1 MGAQRA
7 TPTLSGLTYNLNFGG
22 ILTVE
27 FRTRVL
33 VAEDEEFTLN
43 LLREILTDANF
54 EVIAVKSV
62 SDAIKSIESFDPHAV
77 ISDLNF
83 GVNAPS
89 GADLLNFLH
98 EERPWIG
105 KVILTSHA
113 SPNLALPRGTA
124 LPPNVIYLV
133 KSELQS
139 IASLS
144 TAIKDSI
151 AKISETSIIPVLD
164 NQRIVISQ
172 TQGEILRLMAEG
184 YTNQAIATRRGTS
197 LRATEAL
204 VQRTFATLGIKS
216 DDEFNPRILA
226 VRMWQED
233 KVVIK

>member
-1 MGAQRA
+1 MSVGFQA
-7 TPTLSGLTYNLNFGG
+7 
-22 ILTVE
+22 
-27 FRTRVL
+27 RVL

-43 LLREILTDANF
+43 LLREILTDAKF
-54 EVIAVKSV
+54 EVIGVKSV
-62 SDAIKSIESFDPHAV
+62 AEAIQAIESFDPHAV
-77 ISDLNF
+77 ITDLNF
-83 GVNAPS
+83 GVNAPT

-105 KVILTSHA
+105 KIILTSHA
-113 SPNLALPRGTA
+113 SPNLALPRGTE

-133 KSELQS
+133 KSELQT

-144 TAIKDSI
+144 SAITDSMSQI
-151 AKISETSIIPVLD
+151 NASTVIPVLD
-164 NQRIVISQ
+164 NQRIVVSE

-184 YTNQAIATRRGTS
+184 YTNQAIAKRRGTS

-204 VQRTFATLGIKS
+204 VQRTFASLGLKS

>member
-1 MGAQRA
+1 
-7 TPTLSGLTYNLNFGG
+7 
-22 ILTVE
+22 
-27 FRTRVL
+27 

-43 LLREILTDANF
+43 LLREILVEANF
-54 EVIAVKSV
+54 EVVGVRSV
-62 SDAIKSIESFDPHAV
+62 TKAIQTIESFDPHAV
-77 ISDLNF
+77 ITDLNF
-83 GVNAPS
+83 GVNAPT

-98 EERPWIG
+98 DERPWIG
-105 KVILTSHA
+105 KIILTSHA
-113 SPNLALPRGTA
+113 SPNLALPRGTE

-139 IASLS
+139 IASLGA
-144 TAIKDSI
+144 AIKDSMSQI
-151 AKISETSIIPVLD
+151 NATTVIPVLD
-164 NQRIVISQ
+164 NQRIVVSE

-184 YTNQAIATRRGTS
+184 YTNQAIAKRRGTS

-204 VQRTFATLGIKS
+204 VQRTFASLGLKS

>member
-1 MGAQRA
+1 MSVGFQA
-7 TPTLSGLTYNLNFGG
+7 
-22 ILTVE
+22 
-27 FRTRVL
+27 RVL

-43 LLREILTDANF
+43 LLREILTDAMF
-54 EVIAVKSV
+54 EVIGVKSV
-62 SDAIKSIESFDPHAV
+62 TEAIQAIESFDPHAV
-77 ISDLNF
+77 ITDLNF
-83 GVNAPS
+83 GVNAPT

-105 KVILTSHA
+105 KIILTSHA
-113 SPNLALPRGTA
+113 SPNLALPRGTE

-133 KSELQS
+133 KSELQT

-144 TAIKDSI
+144 SAITDSMSQI
-151 AKISETSIIPVLD
+151 NASTVIPVLD
-164 NQRIVISQ
+164 NQRIVVSE

-184 YTNQAIATRRGTS
+184 YTNQAIAKRRGTS

-204 VQRTFATLGIKS
+204 VQRTFASLGLKP